1 MTSPTSNRIESID
14 LLKGL
19 VMVIMALD
27 HTRDYFHQSFVLSDL
42 TDPTQT
48 TLSVY
53 VTRWV
58 THFCAPAFSF
68 LAGIS
73 ASLVGKRKTKPEL
86 SEFLIKRGLWL
97 AFLELTVVSFAW
109 YFDIQFRNMDMA
121 VIWSLGISMIFLAGI
136 IYLPKNII
144 LLFSC
149 LLIVGHN
156 LLDNVHFNGNILWSI
171 LHEFAAIKLSDKLQ
185 LNVVYPIV
193 PWIAVMSLGYWFGSF
208 YDQSVDAGKRKSL
221 FNAIGL
227 AALLLFVLLRWTDIY
242 GDPVKWVSYERTAQT
257 IMSFLNLTKYP
268 PSLLYLLL
276 TLGGTFIFLANS
288 EKWRGRIAG
297 FFSTFGRVPFF
308 YYIVHL
314 YFIHT
319 LGMLVAELTGHG
331 WRLMIQSSFDVDL
344 KDFGFDLWIVYLI
357 WIGIVLTLYPLCKK
371 FDRYKKNHKEKW
383 WLSYL

>member
-1 MTSPTSNRIESID
+1 
-14 LLKGL
+14 
-19 VMVIMALD
+19 MVIMALD
-27 HTRDYFHQSFVLSDL
+27 HTRDYFHQSFVLADL

-53 VTRWV
+53 FTRWV

-73 ASLVGKRKTKPEL
+73 AFLVGKRKTKAEL
-86 SEFLIKRGLWL
+86 SAFLLKRGLWL
-97 AFLELTVVSFAW
+97 AALELTIVSFAW

-121 VIWSLGISMIFLAGI
+121 VIWSLGISMIFLSGLV
-136 IYLPKNII
+136 YLPVNII

-149 LLIVGHN
+149 LLILGHN
-156 LLDNVHFNGNILWSI
+156 LFDNVHFNGSILWSI
-171 LHEFAAIKLSDKLQ
+171 LHEFANFKLSDNLQ

-193 PWIAVMSLGYWFGSF
+193 PWIGVMSLGYCLGKF
-208 YDQSVDAGKRKSL
+208 YDQSVDAGKRKRL
-221 FNAIGL
+221 FNTLGAT
-227 AALLLFVLLRWTDIY
+227 ALILFVLIRWINLY
-242 GDPVKWVSYERTAQT
+242 GDPMKWESYGVATQT

-276 TLGGTFIFLANS
+276 TLGSTLLFLANS
-288 EKWRGRIAG
+288 ENWRGRLVG

-308 YYIVHL
+308 YYIIHL

-319 LGMLVAELTGHG
+319 LGMLVAELTGYG

-344 KDFGFDLWIVYLI
+344 QDFGFDLWVVYLI
-357 WIGIVLTLYPLCKK
+357 WIGIVLALYPLCRM
-371 FDRYKKNHKEKW
+371 FDSYKKKHKEKW

>member
-1 MTSPTSNRIESID
+1 MTSLTRNRIESID
-14 LLKGL
+14 FLKGL

-27 HTRDYFHQSFVLSDL
+27 HTRDYFHQSFILADL

-53 VTRWV
+53 FTRWI

-73 ASLVGKRKTKPEL
+73 AFLVGKRKTKAEL
-86 SEFLIKRGLWL
+86 SGFLIKRGFWL
-97 AFLELTVVSFAW
+97 AFLELTVISFAW

-136 IYLPKNII
+136 IYLPNKII

-156 LLDNVHFNGNILWSI
+156 LFDNLHFNGNILWSI
-171 LHEFAAIKLSDKLQ
+171 LHEFASFKLSDNLR
-185 LNVVYPIV
+185 LNVVYPII
-193 PWIAVMSLGYWFGSF
+193 PWIGVMALGYWFGSF

-221 FNAIGL
+221 FNTIGA
-227 AALLLFVLLRWTDIY
+227 AALILFVLIRWTNIY
-242 GDPVKWVSYERTAQT
+242 GDPTRWESYEVTSQT

-276 TLGGTFIFLANS
+276 TLGATLLVPRQQRKLAWQGSWLFLNI
-288 EKWRGRIAG
+288 R
-297 FFSTFGRVPFF
+297 
-308 YYIVHL
+308 
-314 YFIHT
+314 
-319 LGMLVAELTGHG
+319 
-331 WRLMIQSSFDVDL
+331 QSSVFL
-344 KDFGFDLWIVYLI
+344 LHHTSLFY
-357 WIGIVLTLYPLCKK
+357 
-371 FDRYKKNHKEKW
+371 
-383 WLSYL
+383 SYSGNVCCRTNRIRLEIDDTELL